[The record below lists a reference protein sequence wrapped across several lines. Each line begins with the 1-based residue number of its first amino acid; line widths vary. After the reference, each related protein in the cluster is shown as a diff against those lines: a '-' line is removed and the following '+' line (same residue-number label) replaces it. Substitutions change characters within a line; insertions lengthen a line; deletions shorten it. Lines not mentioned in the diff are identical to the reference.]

1 MASALIRKMLLAAAT
16 SLLTAVVCIPAFA
29 QKRAS
34 EGNRIS
40 KNDRGISEDM
50 LTDIYHQ
57 IQDNYYD
64 STFHGV
70 DIKAR
75 YKEFQQK
82 IKESQTVGAAFADIA
97 GYLEGL
103 HDSHTYFLPP
113 MIDYRYDYG
122 LRFQMVGDAAIITEV
137 RPGSDAAS
145 RVQPGDQILT
155 LDRYYVTRMDI
166 TDLHYYFYTLAPQ
179 PVLNLVVRDPSGK
192 IRTELIHTKYV
203 KTQRVYY
210 VFGGTAPFDMWKLK
224 HEVDEEN
231 HLLRQRW
238 VDEGDVM
245 IWKMPEFSLTGGDL
259 KRIMAEAVKHRAL
272 VLDLRDNPGGSEEA
286 LTDLLGYF
294 FDHNVTICTRQT
306 RYEKKPLVAKSH
318 DHDLFTGK
326 LVVLV
331 DSESASS
338 SELFARTIQLQHRG
352 IVVGDRTAGQV
363 MEAEIHPRATG
374 AGLVTAFAVSVT
386 HASLTMPDGQNLE
399 NVGVTPDVEVIPTT
413 ADIAAGQDSALSRAA
428 ELAGIKLDP
437 TAAGKLFP
445 FEWAP
450 LQ

>member
-1 MASALIRKMLLAAAT
+1 MVNGRIKKALLVAAAG
-16 SLLTAVVCIPAFA
+16 LLIAAFCAPTFA
-29 QKRAS
+29 QDRAS
-34 EGNRIS
+34 KGNQIS

-57 IQDNYYD
+57 VQENYYD
-64 STFHGV
+64 PTFHGV

-75 YKEFQQK
+75 YKDFQHK
-82 IKESQTVGAAFADIA
+82 IKEAQTLGAAFADIA

-113 MIDYRYDYG
+113 LINYRYDYG
-122 LRFQMVGDAAIITEV
+122 VRFQMVGDAAVITEV

-145 RVQPGDQILT
+145 HVQPGDQILT

-166 TDLHYYFYTLAPQ
+166 ADLDYYFYTLAPQ
-179 PVLNLVVRDPSGK
+179 PALNLVVRDPRGK
-192 IRTELIHTKYV
+192 VRSELIHTKYV
-203 KTQRVYY
+203 KTQQVYDIGS
-210 VFGGTAPFDMWKLK
+210 VDMWRLK
-224 HEVDEEN
+224 HEEDEGN
-231 HLLRQRW
+231 YLRRQRW
-238 VDEGDVM
+238 VDQGDVM
-245 IWKMPEFSLTGGDL
+245 IWKMPDFFVAGGDL
-259 KRIMAEAVKHRAL
+259 KRIMTEALKHSAL
-272 VLDLRDNPGGSEEA
+272 ILDLRSNPGGSGEA

-294 FDHNVTICTRQT
+294 FDHDVTICTRQT
-306 RYEKKPLVAKSH
+306 RYEKKPLVARSH
-318 DHDLFTGK
+318 GHDLFTGK

-338 SELFARTIQLQHRG
+338 AELFARTIQLQHRG

-363 MEAEIHPRATG
+363 MEAQIYPRATG
-374 AGLVTAFAVSVT
+374 AGLVTAFAVSIT
-386 HASLTMPDGQNLE
+386 HASLTMPDGQSLE
-399 NVGVTPDVEVIPTT
+399 GVGVTPDVMVIPTT
-413 ADIAAGQDSALSRAA
+413 ADMAVGQDPALSRAA